1 MDKIMRYDANNPSD
15 FYDQADFLALKNS
28 NIPATLAGSPGMRFD
43 NADAAAVFFAREL
56 DYIKSKTYD
65 KQYPEFTA
73 LQMFPVTHDVPEGAE
88 SFTYYGYEKTG
99 FAKII
104 SNYAT
109 DLPRVDIKGEAKTGY
124 VKGIGDSFG
133 YNIQEMRASRLAGK
147 SLDTRRGESARY
159 HIDRL
164 TNTIAWRGD
173 KANKLIGILSD
184 DNGIPVMALT
194 HGATSNATS
203 WLKKLAD
210 EIIEDVKDAL
220 TLMDDTTQHVEVP
233 DTLGLPS
240 DVYTALGLRRIEG
253 TDVSVLKYL
262 KDNLPEIEFKS
273 CPELNSTA
281 TLTNPYA
288 AAKGATTP
296 GQGVG
301 ILYKYDADKLSVEIP
316 MPFLQHPAQY
326 ENLEVKIPCESRVAG
341 AVIYYPMSAMIIVGL

>member
-1 MDKIMRYDANNPSD
+1 MEKIMRYDANKPSD

-73 LQMFPVTHDVPEGAE
+73 FQMFPVTHEVPEGAE
-88 SFTYYGYEKTG
+88 TFTYYGYEKTG

-124 VKGIGDSFG
+124 VKGLGDSFG
-133 YNIQEMRASRLAGK
+133 YNIQEMRAARLAGK

-159 HIDRL
+159 HIDLL

-173 KANKLIGILSD
+173 KANKLIGVLSD
-184 DNGIPVMALT
+184 DNGVPVMVLT
-194 HGATSNATS
+194 PGAASKETS
-203 WLKKLAD
+203 WSKKQAD

-220 TLMDDTTQHVEVP
+220 TAMDDSTQHVEVP
-233 DTLGLPS
+233 DTFGMPS
-240 DVYTALGLRRIEG
+240 DVYTALSLRRIEG

-262 KDNLPEIEFKS
+262 KDNLPDLEFKP

-281 TLTNPYA
+281 VVTNPYA
-288 AAKGATTP
+288 AKKGAEKP

-301 ILYKYDADKLSVEIP
+301 ILYKYDPDKVSIEIP
-316 MPFLQHPAQY
+316 MPFLQHPAQN

-341 AVIYYPMSAMIIVGL
+341 AVIYYPLSMLIIVGL

>member
-43 NADAAAVFFAREL
+43 SADAAAVFFAREL

-133 YNIQEMRASRLAGK
+133 YNIQEMRASR
-147 SLDTRRGESARY
+147 R
-159 HIDRL
+159 
-164 TNTIAWRGD
+164 
-173 KANKLIGILSD
+173 
-184 DNGIPVMALT
+184 
-194 HGATSNATS
+194 
-203 WLKKLAD
+203 
-210 EIIEDVKDAL
+210 
-220 TLMDDTTQHVEVP
+220 
-233 DTLGLPS
+233 
-240 DVYTALGLRRIEG
+240 
-253 TDVSVLKYL
+253 
-262 KDNLPEIEFKS
+262 
-273 CPELNSTA
+273 
-281 TLTNPYA
+281 
-288 AAKGATTP
+288 
-296 GQGVG
+296 
-301 ILYKYDADKLSVEIP
+301 
-316 MPFLQHPAQY
+316 
-326 ENLEVKIPCESRVAG
+326 
-341 AVIYYPMSAMIIVGL
+341 